1 MKIKLFIIITLA
13 IAISA
18 FGQTGRKYQVATVGN
33 LQLG

>member
-13 IAISA
+13 TVISA
-18 FGQTGRKYQVATVGN
+18 FGQTGRKNHVATVGN